1 MRTSTSSLS
10 IFAKSVLFAY
20 QRDVQFFVT
29 ASRNPVGLIFWP
41 ISFLSYSQT
50 AIGATVTIQWIDSP
64 EEQTFEEYISYG
76 HYNEDEENDGLGVS
90 DLVIF
95 YYVKDKEELEQLKNT
110 ETNREW
116 LVREIIEEHYA

>member
-1 MRTSTSSLS
+1 MPSPT
-10 IFAKSVLFAY
+10 
-20 QRDVQFFVT
+20 
-29 ASRNPVGLIFWP
+29 
-41 ISFLSYSQT
+41 QT